1 MEFLSLSYRRSS
13 ARNVPIGE
21 ERGETDVSKFTSTF
35 FLSSSNCTFIVYH
48 KRSLPTPFMLWIL
61 TSHFTQPSC
70 THNNWAN
77 HKVHKTP
84 DYQKMLTYILA
95 ILLDVRTSFGALI
108 PRRSIQMV
116 NTQWVGQL
124 QCRLPH
130 KRITKKIV
138 QWKLYSER
146 STVRRGFIKQ
156 IHCLTDGN
164 NLLTY
169 ANLPL
174 KMHARH

>member
-1 MEFLSLSYRRSS
+1 MLENQSANLQAHFFFQVQTALSLFIINAPHQLPSCYQFWHLTSPNHHAHVTIGPIIRRV
-13 ARNVPIGE
+13 RNPPI
-21 ERGETDVSKFTSTF
+21 R
-35 FLSSSNCTFIVYH
+35 
-48 KRSLPTPFMLWIL
+48 KRSHISLQFCWI
-61 TSHFTQPSC
+61 SGQ
-70 THNNWAN
+70 A
-77 HKVHKTP
+77 
-84 DYQKMLTYILA
+84 
-95 ILLDVRTSFGALI
+95 FGALI
-108 PRRSIQMV
+108 LRRSRQMV
-116 NTQWVGQL
+116 NMQWVGQL
-124 QCRLPH
+124 QCRLPL

-169 ANLPL
+169 ANLPV

>member
-1 MEFLSLSYRRSS
+1 MLENQSANLQAHFFFQVQTALSLFTINAPHQLPSCYQFWHLTSPNHHAHVTIGPIIRCV
-13 ARNVPIGE
+13 RNPPI
-21 ERGETDVSKFTSTF
+21 R
-35 FLSSSNCTFIVYH
+35 
-48 KRSLPTPFMLWIL
+48 KRSHISLQFCWI
-61 TSHFTQPSC
+61 SGQ
-70 THNNWAN
+70 A
-77 HKVHKTP
+77 
-84 DYQKMLTYILA
+84 
-95 ILLDVRTSFGALI
+95 FGALI
-108 PRRSIQMV
+108 PRRTRQMV

-146 STVRRGFIKQ
+146 STVRGGFIKQ

-169 ANLPL
+169 ANLPV
-174 KMHARH
+174 KMHAQH